1 MNIATDDFNR
11 VTSGMIVPD
20 ETEADVLND
29 ETFGDCDLEAIK
41 IKSDFGEN
49 GEFLGDHS
57 SGGLPAFFDADEP
70 DTGEMALVDDDHD
83 DQSQQPSIDA
93 LLGEESI
100 RFSAALMNRRRPPPI
115 QQPSLNP
122 LFNMA
127 MAQAQD
133 NNRINLFPSQSQS
146 QQQQQQQQIPRVSPM
161 TLPQQQINYQLLRQ
175 FEQMLIN
182 KQVPPQERLVYIKA
196 MMEKM
201 QRDAISAQQ
210 QQQQQ
215 QQQMQLQQQ
224 QQAARVTDRNC
235 LSILYLTLWIFFS

>member
-1 MNIATDDFNR
+1 MMNADTDGFNLM
-11 VTSGMIVPD
+11 TSGMIVPD
-20 ETEADVLND
+20 ETEVDGLND

-57 SGGLPAFFDADEP
+57 SGGLPAFFDADVP
-70 DTGEMALVDDDHD
+70 DTGGMSLVEDDQD

-93 LLGEESI
+93 LLGEDSM
-100 RFSAALMNRRRPPPI
+100 RFSGALMNRRPPPNI
-115 QQPSLNP
+115 QQPSMNP

-127 MAQAQD
+127 ISQAQE
-133 NNRINLFPSQSQS
+133 NNRVNLFPSQQPQP
-146 QQQQQQQQIPRVSPM
+146 QQQQQVPRVSPM
-161 TLPQQQINYQLLRQ
+161 TIPQQQINYQLLRQ

-182 KQVPPQERLVYIKA
+182 KQVPPQERLIYIKA

-201 QRDAISAQQ
+201 QRDAINAQQQ

-224 QQAARVTDRNC
+224 QQQQQQAARVTNLHC
-235 LSILYLTLWIFFS
+235 FQ